1 MSKPRPEVGLSRL
14 QRRQR
19 RRVPGA
25 AAPRRGQP
33 RPISLLGRDTLLS
46 IQLRVSAM
54 LSGHHSQAE
63 VRLVHPP
70 KWVGSVE
77 LEWLRTDPA
86 FAPLLFGLKAAPSPS
101 PSPNAITSPNPGPH
115 PHPHP
120 STHPAPDPTLA
131 LTPTPDFCPSPS
143 PSPSPDPNPDPN
155 PNPNKDPNPD
165 PNPNPIPPRPQGGA
179 TPPHWRDGLRLPR
192 AHARRAVL

>member
-1 MSKPRPEVGLSRL
+1 
-14 QRRQR
+14 
-19 RRVPGA
+19 
-25 AAPRRGQP
+25 
-33 RPISLLGRDTLLS
+33 
-46 IQLRVSAM
+46 M

-77 LEWLRTDPA
+77 LEWLRTDPT

-120 STHPAPDPTLA
+120 STHPAPDPTLTLPQTPSAPALALALALA
-131 LTPTPDFCPSPS
+131 LTLTLTLTLTRTLTLTLTLTLFLLGL
-143 PSPSPDPNPDPN
+143 
-155 PNPNKDPNPD
+155 KAALLLLT
-165 PNPNPIPPRPQGGA
+165 GA
-179 TPPHWRDGLRLPR
+179 T
-192 AHARRAVL
+192 AFVYHARMPAAPCFEQRCVGLLCATLPLIDDPCAAAIALVPGPC